1 MALVKLE
8 SLVVESLDHLCV
20 EVIEAF
26 DLMLVILLTIAAFER
41 MKISILQ

>member
-1 MALVKLE
+1 MKLE
-8 SLVVESLDHLCV
+8 SLVVEGLDHFGV